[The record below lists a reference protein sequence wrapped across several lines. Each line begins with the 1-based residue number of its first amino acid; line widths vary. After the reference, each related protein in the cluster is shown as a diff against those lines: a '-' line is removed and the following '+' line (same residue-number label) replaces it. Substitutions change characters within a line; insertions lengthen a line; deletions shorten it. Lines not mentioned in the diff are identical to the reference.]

1 MHYNA
6 KTVLYFVGYSYI
18 MHLINA
24 QKTKHIKSKKKLRLL
39 YLFIFPPFFSPP
51 LPHNHTGGQYNK
63 LKSIL
68 FHSWSYSDIQIQ
80 LPVPGAKQ

>member
-24 QKTKHIKSKKKLRLL
+24 QKMKHIKSKKKLRLL
-39 YLFIFPPFFSPP
+39 YLFIHSFFSPP
-51 LPHNHTGGQYNK
+51 THARARTHTHRYAYT
-63 LKSIL
+63 LCSKSSL
-68 FHSWSYSDIQIQ
+68 NTYLSWER
-80 LPVPGAKQ
+80 